1 MHALAVHLSQNG
13 HLVGV
18 ASRTTGRKS
27 ITTDDG
33 YYAVRS
39 PGLRLAVAKAIE
51 LVAPDAIVVFQA
63 REWLAD
69 IEPTIGHRPLVIY
82 EHDCMPHLTK
92 TPAAILARSTFI
104 ANSKT
109 TAAHIMKSV
118 GKPSTVIPPIFGVEQ
133 YASIKSTGDEILFSS
148 LSARKGGDIAL
159 EIARSRERHRFLFIE
174 SWNSEASIVEAARQL
189 ENVEVLPNQRD
200 LMQIFPRIRLLLM
213 PGRNQESWGRTATE
227 AQVCGIPV
235 LASNRGNLPDTIA
248 DGGIALDPALDI
260 SHWLASFD
268 ELLSD
273 KYQQYAAK
281 AASRG
286 AQLLRDI
293 PQLHD
298 KFAKQVAHSVLIT
311 RQLRFKSSVH

>member
-1 MHALAVHLSQNG
+1 MHGLAVRLSRDG

-18 ASRTTGRKS
+18 AARTTGRKS

-33 YYAVRS
+33 YYTVRS
-39 PGLRLAVAKAIE
+39 PGLRLAIAKAME
-51 LVAPDAIVVFQA
+51 LVAPDAIVVMQA

-69 IEPTIGHRPLVIY
+69 IEPTIGHLPLVIY
-82 EHDCMPHLTK
+82 EHDCMPHLMK

-118 GKPSTVIPPIFGVEQ
+118 GMPSTVIPPIFGIEQ
-133 YASIKSTGDEILFSS
+133 YATTKSTGDEILFTS
-148 LSARKGGDIAL
+148 LSARKGGEIAL
-159 EIARSRERHRFLFIE
+159 EIARNRPGHRFLFIE

-200 LMQIFPRIRLLLM
+200 LLDIFPRIRLLMM
-213 PGRNQESWGRTATE
+213 PGKNQESWGRTATE

-235 LASNRGNLPDTIA
+235 LASNRGNLPDTIG
-248 DGGIALDPALDI
+248 DGGMTLDPELDI
-260 SHWLASFD
+260 SHWLSAFD

-273 KYQQYAAK
+273 NHRAYASK
-281 AASRG
+281 AADRG
-286 AQLLRDI
+286 ARLLSEI
-293 PQLHD
+293 PQLYE
-298 KFAKQVAHSVLIT
+298 KFARQVAHSILIT
-311 RQLRFKSSVH
+311 RQLRFKSSNR